1 MQEKEQHR
9 LRNEK
14 EAMDN
19 EMLGL
24 EKNYASL
31 QEEVEGLRANLKIVR
46 GKYKL
51 AIRDIKDI
59 NNEQELAREDLLET
73 IRTQDKEVK
82 FAKAVM

>member
-1 MQEKEQHR
+1 
-9 LRNEK
+9 
-14 EAMDN
+14 MDN

-59 NNEQELAREDLLET
+59 NNE
-73 IRTQDKEVK
+73 
-82 FAKAVM
+82 